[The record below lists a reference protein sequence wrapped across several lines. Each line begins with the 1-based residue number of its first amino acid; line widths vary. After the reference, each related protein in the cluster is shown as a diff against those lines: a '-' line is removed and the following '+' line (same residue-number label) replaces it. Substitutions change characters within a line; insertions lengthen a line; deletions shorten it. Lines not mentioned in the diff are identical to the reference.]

1 MTYLEIAEE
10 VLNTVGTPLKVKDI
24 WDYAVSLGINQ
35 LKDIAGKTPESTLSA
50 QIYTNIKDNPDTTIF
65 VQTAPNTFA
74 LKSFVEEKE
83 TEIEQN
89 EKEEPY
95 DPYRIALRFQKIGN
109 LTQLKIFLNLVKEL
123 TEFAG
128 LGSADK
134 RLVCTSTRSKKL
146 NITVNFRY
154 VLALYFKDA
163 SISLILRN
171 DDVTTAQQLKGY
183 VRVMEYFANKS
194 SFIEVDLANAETDY
208 DNWVDLW
215 KKSVMV
221 ELNAAVASPYR
232 KANDMSLYR
241 AATDEKFRK
250 EVLGI
255 IENDEDT
262 NDTNIFD
269 EDNSSTTVIY
279 DPLKTSLDIQE
290 DKFSIFEYMR
300 KYDRKQLVVNPDYQ
314 RNVVWKTAQMSRF
327 IESIML
333 NFPLPPM
340 YLNQRTDGN
349 FAIIDGLQ
357 RTTTLHLFMKDKFVL
372 KDLQTLNYLNGK
384 KFSEIPE
391 AFQTRI
397 EDKNLNIYILK
408 PSTPIEVIYEL
419 FDRIN
424 TGGTPLN
431 RQEVR
436 NCIFIGNAT
445 ELLRALSKTDEFI
458 TATASGIDSMRMKDQ
473 EAILRYLAFHIFDYE
488 KDYQGDLSP
497 FVENAMRR
505 INQMKLDDI
514 ERLKIDFLRVM
525 KWAAEIFQEK
535 AFRIPVYHED
545 GSIKLKGFIN
555 ISILESVCYFLSKY
569 SDEFLQKNA
578 KKIAQNYDEL
588 IQNQDYLNAVK
599 ISTGNK
605 QKVRSRFELAEQIL
619 SKI

>member
-1 MTYLEIAEE
+1 MTYLDIAEE
-10 VLNTVGTPLKVKDI
+10 VLNTVGTPLKVKEI
-24 WDYAVSLGINQ
+24 WDYALSLGINQ
-35 LKDIAGKTPESTLSA
+35 LKDIAGKTPESTLAA
-50 QIYTNIKDNPDTTIF
+50 QIYTNIKDNPETTIF
-65 VQTAPNTFA
+65 VQTAPDTFT
-74 LKSFVEEKE
+74 LKTFLEEGEIEEITEEKF
-83 TEIEQN
+83 
-89 EKEEPY
+89 Y
-95 DPYRIALRFQKIGN
+95 DPSKIAQRLQKIASVS
-109 LTQLKIFLNLVKEL
+109 QLKIFLDLLKEL
-123 TEFAG
+123 IDFTS
-128 LGSADK
+128 LSSNDP
-134 RLVCTSTRSKKL
+134 RLVCIYTRSKRL
-146 NITVNFRY
+146 SIFINFRL
-154 VLALYFKDA
+154 VLALYFKD
-163 SISLILRN
+163 SRIGLILRN
-171 DDVTTAQQLKGY
+171 EDMTTAQLLEGY
-183 VRVMEYFANKS
+183 GKISGYFANQS
-194 SFIEVDLANAETDY
+194 LFLEVDLAKAEHQRQQ
-208 DNWVDLW
+208 WIDLW
-215 KKSVMV
+215 QNALRT
-221 ELNAAVASPYR
+221 ELKAAVASPYR
-232 KANDMSLYR
+232 KFNEVDLYR

-255 IENDEDT
+255 IESDEDT
-262 NDTNIFD
+262 NDM
-269 EDNSSTTVIY
+269 EDNSEENDFKKVIY

-436 NCIFIGNAT
+436 NCIFIGKAT
-445 ELLRALSKTDEFI
+445 DLLRELAASKEFI
-458 TATASGIDSMRMKDQ
+458 MATNSGIDAKRMKDQ
-473 EAILRYLAFHIFDYE
+473 EAVLRYLAFYLFDYNTI
-488 KDYQGDLSP
+488 YQGDLSP
-497 FVENAMRR
+497 FVENAMRS
-505 INQMKLDDI
+505 INKMKTEEI
-514 ERLKIDFLRVM
+514 ERLKTDFLRVM

-555 ISILESVCYFLSKY
+555 ISILESVCYFFSKY

>member
-10 VLNTVGTPLKVKDI
+10 VLNTVGTPLKVKEI
-24 WDYAVSLGINQ
+24 WDYALSLGINQ
-35 LKDIAGKTPESTLSA
+35 LKDIAGRTPENTIAA
-50 QIYTNIKDNPDTTIF
+50 QIYTNIKDFPDTTIF

-83 TEIEQN
+83 IEEN
-89 EKEEPY
+89 EETY

-134 RLVCTSTRSKKL
+134 RLVCTSTRSQRL
-146 NITVNFRY
+146 SINVNLRL
-154 VLALYFKDA
+154 VLALHFSDA
-163 SISLILRN
+163 AIALTLRN
-171 DDVTTAQQLKGY
+171 EDVTKAQLLKGY
-183 VRVMEYFANKS
+183 VGVRGYFSNKS
-194 SFIEVDLANAETDY
+194 SFVEVDLANAETDY
-208 DNWVDLW
+208 DNWIDLW
-215 KKSVMV
+215 KKSVIF

-232 KANDMSLYR
+232 RASDMSLYR

-255 IENDEDT
+255 IESDEDT
-262 NDTNIFD
+262 NDIYNIEESDIF
-269 EDNSSTTVIY
+269 EPFYN
-279 DPLKTSLDIQE
+279 PLKTSLDIQE
-290 DKFSIFEYMR
+290 DRFSVYEYMR
-300 KYDRKQLVVNPDYQ
+300 KYDRKQLIYPDYQ
-314 RNVVWKTAQMSRF
+314 RNVVWKTEQMSLF

-333 NFPLPPM
+333 NFPLPPI

-357 RTTTLHLFMKDKFVL
+357 RTTALHLFIKDRFALKGLNVL
-372 KDLQTLNYLNGK
+372 HYLNGK

-391 AFQTRI
+391 ALQTRI

-408 PSTPIEVIYEL
+408 PSTPMEVIYEL

-436 NCIFIGNAT
+436 NCIFIGKAT
-445 ELLRALSKTDEFI
+445 DLLKELAASKEFVS
-458 TATASGIDSMRMKDQ
+458 ATNSGIDAKRMKDQ
-473 EAILRYLAFHIFDYE
+473 EAVLRYLAFHLLDYMA
-488 KDYQGDLSP
+488 YQGDLSP
-497 FVENAMRR
+497 FVENAMRSM
-505 INQMKLDDI
+505 NKMKTEEI
-514 ERLKIDFLRVM
+514 ERLKTDFLRVM
-525 KWAAEIFQEK
+525 KWAAEIFQDK
-535 AFRIPVYHED
+535 AFRIPVYDENNE
-545 GSIKLKGFIN
+545 IKLKGFIN
-555 ISILESVCYFLSKY
+555 ISILESVCHFLSKY

-578 KKIAQNYDEL
+578 KKISQNYDEL
-588 IQNQDYLNAVK
+588 IQNQDYLSAVK
-599 ISTGNK
+599 TSTGDK
-605 QKVRSRFELAEQIL
+605 KKVRLRFELAEQIL